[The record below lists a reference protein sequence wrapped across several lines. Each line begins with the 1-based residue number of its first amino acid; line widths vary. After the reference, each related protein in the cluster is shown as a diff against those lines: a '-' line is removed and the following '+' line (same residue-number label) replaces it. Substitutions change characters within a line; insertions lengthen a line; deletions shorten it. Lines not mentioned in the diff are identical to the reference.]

1 MRISDWSSDVCSSDL
16 LRGDMDAL
24 PLIEDTGLDFT
35 SETSG
40 AMHACG
46 HDSHVAMLV
55 GAAKLLC
62 TAQDRLP
69 GTVMFMFQPG
79 EEGHHGARFMLADG
93 LLDTRSEERPVGK
106 EWVSACRSRG
116 LP

>member
-1 MRISDWSSDVCSSDL
+1 
-16 LRGDMDAL
+16 MDAL

-69 GTVMFMFQPG
+69 GTVKIGRASGRESVCQYVWISAVAGSLKKPTPEPHDG
-79 EEGHHGARFMLADG
+79 DRNSYQQEHKQARH
-93 LLDTRSEERPVGK
+93 VN
-106 EWVSACRSRG
+106 SR
-116 LP
+116 